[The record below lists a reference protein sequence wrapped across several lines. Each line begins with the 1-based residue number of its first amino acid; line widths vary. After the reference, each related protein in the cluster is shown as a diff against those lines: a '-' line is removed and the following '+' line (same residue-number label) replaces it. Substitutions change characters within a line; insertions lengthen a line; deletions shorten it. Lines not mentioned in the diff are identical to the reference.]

1 MRISDWSSDVC
12 SSDLSEAR
20 ASQHFHFQSD
30 KAFFQRLHLCVGK
43 GRIPP
48 PQGIYGARMLADR
61 AAGFAHIRCVRQHFQ
76 KPSFLLFC
84 IAALR
89 CPPLLRRAV
98 PSSGIRT
105 SDHKLFPAALLS
117 CRHVPAPSPQKG
129 TNKKET
135 PTKIGR
141 AHV

>member
-30 KAFFQRLHLCVGK
+30 KAFFQRLHPCVGK

-76 KPSFLLFC
+76 KQSFLLFC

-89 CPPLLRRAV
+89 RSEEHTSELQSLMRISYAV
-98 PSSGIRT
+98 FCLKKKTI
-105 SDHKLFPAALLS
+105 
-117 CRHVPAPSPQKG
+117 KG
-129 TNKKET
+129 
-135 PTKIGR
+135 
-141 AHV
+141 

>member
-1 MRISDWSSDVC
+1 
-12 SSDLSEAR
+12 
-20 ASQHFHFQSD
+20 
-30 KAFFQRLHLCVGK
+30 
-43 GRIPP
+43 
-48 PQGIYGARMLADR
+48 MLADR

-76 KPSFLLFC
+76 KQSFLLFC

-98 PSSGIRT
+98 PSSGMRT

-129 TNKKET
+129 HSKKARPTIEPFRRITSRSEEHTSELQSLMRISYAVFCLKKKKNINSQKTITTNQPSK
-135 PTKIGR
+135 
-141 AHV
+141 